1 MIKNFSINKIV
12 VTSVSLLL
20 LLLFYFFPSDN
31 NLDIALEVTHETKG
45 EKEVVYLMDIDGY
58 ISKLETFISSLNLE
72 DEIYK
77 KINIL
82 IEGDE
87 TLKNFIPL
95 IPKGTKI
102 NSIKIENDK
111 VTIDF
116 SKEILNV
123 TKNNEEKMLEA
134 IIFTLT
140 QTDEINEIYL
150 KVDGKLF
157 NELPNSKKII
167 NYPLTRDY
175 GINKEYDITNLN
187 NITKT
192 TVYFV
197 KENEDFN
204 YYVPVTKISN
214 TSSEKIDIIIK
225 ELKSSVN
232 YQSNL
237 NSYLSNNLNLD
248 DYEITKDAINLI
260 FNEYLF
266 DDISEEKILEEVKYT
281 ISQSILENYKVKEVI
296 FSTKEKNN
304 IETVSKLY

>member
-12 VTSVSLLL
+12 VTSVSLFL

-58 ISKLETFISSLNLE
+58 ISKLETYISSLNLE

-87 TLKNFIPL
+87 NLKNFIPL

-116 SKEILNV
+116 SKEIFNV

-167 NYPLTRDY
+167 NYPLTRNY

-260 FNEYLF
+260 FNEYIF

>member
-12 VTSVSLLL
+12 VTSVSLFL

-58 ISKLETFISSLNLE
+58 ISKLETYISSLNLE

-116 SKEILNV
+116 SEEILNV

-167 NYPLTRDY
+167 NYPLTRNY

-266 DDISEEKILEEVKYT
+266 DDISEEKIMEEVKYT

>member
-12 VTSVSLLL
+12 VTSVSLFL

-58 ISKLETFISSLNLE
+58 ISKLETYISSLNLE

-260 FNEYLF
+260 FNEYIF

>member
-12 VTSVSLLL
+12 VTSVSLFL

-58 ISKLETFISSLNLE
+58 ISKLETYISSLNLE

-266 DDISEEKILEEVKYT
+266 DDVSEEKILEEVKYT

-296 FSTKEKNN
+296 FSTNEKNN

>member
-12 VTSVSLLL
+12 VTSVSLFL

-58 ISKLETFISSLNLE
+58 ISKLETYISSLNLE

-116 SKEILNV
+116 SEEILNV

-167 NYPLTRDY
+167 NYPLTRNY

-237 NSYLSNNLNLD
+237 NSYLSNNLNLN

-260 FNEYLF
+260 FNEYIF

>member
-12 VTSVSLLL
+12 VTSVSLFL

-58 ISKLETFISSLNLE
+58 ISKLETYISSLNLE

-116 SKEILNV
+116 SEEILNV

-167 NYPLTRDY
+167 NYPLTRNY

-187 NITKT
+187 KITKT

-266 DDISEEKILEEVKYT
+266 DDVSEEKILEEVKYT

>member
-12 VTSVSLLL
+12 VTSVSLFL

-58 ISKLETFISSLNLE
+58 ISKLETYISSLNLE

-266 DDISEEKILEEVKYT
+266 DDVSEEKILEEVKYT

>member
-12 VTSVSLLL
+12 VTSVSLFL

-58 ISKLETFISSLNLE
+58 ISKLETYISSLNLE

-116 SKEILNV
+116 SKEIFNV

-260 FNEYLF
+260 FNEYIF
-266 DDISEEKILEEVKYT
+266 DDISEEKIMEEVKYT

>member
-12 VTSVSLLL
+12 VTSVSLFL

-58 ISKLETFISSLNLE
+58 ISKLETYISSLNLE

-175 GINKEYDITNLN
+175 GINKEYDITKLN

-260 FNEYLF
+260 FNEYIF

>member
-12 VTSVSLLL
+12 VTSVSLFL

-58 ISKLETFISSLNLE
+58 ISKLETYISSLNLE

-167 NYPLTRDY
+167 NYPLTRNY

-260 FNEYLF
+260 FNEYIF

>member
-12 VTSVSLLL
+12 VTSVSLFL

-58 ISKLETFISSLNLE
+58 ISKLETYISSLNLE

-175 GINKEYDITNLN
+175 GINKEYDITNLS

-266 DDISEEKILEEVKYT
+266 DDVSEEKILEEVKYT